1 MPEGY
6 PVRAIVGLGNP
17 GPTHALQRH
26 NIGFWW
32 ADALAASQGVA
43 FRPEP
48 KFHGELAKLRIAGQE
63 LLVLK
68 PGTYMNHS
76 GQAVQ
81 ALMSFF
87 KLMPAE
93 LLVVHDE
100 LDLPPGT
107 ARLKRGGGHAGHNG
121 LRDVSEKIGEDYC
134 RLRLGIGHPGVKDKV
149 IGYALSRP
157 TAGQKILLDDAV
169 QRSLEVLP
177 LLLSE
182 GWDKATQKLHSQET
196 RDERRET

>member
-1 MPEGY
+1 MPAGY
-6 PVRAIVGLGNP
+6 PLRAVIGLGNP
-17 GPTHALQRH
+17 GAVHALQRH

-32 ADALAASQGVA
+32 ADALAKSQGVS

-48 KFHGELAKLRIAGQE
+48 KFHGEATKLRVAGQD
-63 LLVLK
+63 LHVLK
-68 PGTYMNHS
+68 PGAYMNHS
-76 GQAVQ
+76 GDAVQ

-87 KLMPAE
+87 KLMPSE

-100 LDLPPGT
+100 LDLPTGT
-107 ARLKRGGGHAGHNG
+107 TRLKRGGGHAGHNG

-149 IGYALSRP
+149 VGYALSRP
-157 TAGQKILLDDAV
+157 SAEQQPLLDDAI

-182 GWDKATQKLHSQET
+182 GWDKATQKLHT
-196 RDERRET
+196 PAPAAAK

>member
-1 MPEGY
+1 MPAGY
-6 PVRAIVGLGNP
+6 PLRAIVGLGNP
-17 GPTHALQRH
+17 GPTHAPQRH

-32 ADALAASQGVA
+32 VDALAASQGVA

-48 KFHGELAKLRIAGQE
+48 KFQGEVVRLRVSDQE

-68 PGTYMNHS
+68 PDTFMNLS
-76 GQAVQ
+76 GQSVQ
-81 ALMSFF
+81 AMLSFYKF
-87 KLMPAE
+87 APSE
-93 LLVVHDE
+93 LLAVHDE
-100 LDLPPGT
+100 LDLPVGT

-134 RLRLGIGHPGVKDKV
+134 RLRLGIGHPGIKDKV

-157 TAGQKILLDDAV
+157 SAEQKALLDDAV

-177 LLLSE
+177 LLLRE
-182 GWDKATQKLHSQET
+182 GWDKAAQKLHT
-196 RDERRET
+196 REARGER